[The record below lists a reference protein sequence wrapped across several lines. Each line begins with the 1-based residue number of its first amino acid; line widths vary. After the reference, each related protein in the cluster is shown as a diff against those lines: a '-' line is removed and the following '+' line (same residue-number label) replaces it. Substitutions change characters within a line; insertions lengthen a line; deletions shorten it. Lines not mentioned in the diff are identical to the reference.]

1 MGTVH
6 ENKQQKQER
15 LLETAFSLFTS
26 KGMAKT
32 SISDIASAAG
42 VAKGTFYLY
51 FRDKYDL
58 GNKLIARKSRTLFDH
73 ALARLEQE
81 RPSSVED
88 QMILLIDD
96 LLDQMEKNPMLL
108 RFINKNLSWGV
119 FQNALQQTDTE
130 DNYDYLALFHEM
142 LQRDDSVEWDEPLL
156 MLYTII
162 ELVGSTCHSITTC
175 KYSSLASLSI
185 FLGSYDTFTSV
196 RLKTCSRRRNER
208 IRRST
213 KRHDDGIT
221 VNLIL

>member
-1 MGTVH
+1 MGKIEDKKLH
-6 ENKQQKQER
+6 KREK
-15 LLETAFSLFTS
+15 LLETALSLFLE
-26 KGMAKT
+26 KGLNKT
-32 SISDIASAAG
+32 SISDITTNAG

-58 GNKLIARKSRTLFDH
+58 GNKLIARKSRTLFSH

-119 FQNALQQTDTE
+119 FQNALQQTDAE
-130 DNYDYLALFHEM
+130 DNYDYLAMFDEM
-142 LQRDDSVEWDEPLL
+142 LRTDDCVEWDEPLL

-162 ELVGSTCHSITTC
+162 ELVGSTCHSIILEKNPTD
-175 KYSSLASLSI
+175 LAHYKPILYRNVRSI
-185 FLGSYDTFTSV
+185 IHNHQHPKK
-196 RLKTCSRRRNER
+196 KTP
-208 IRRST
+208 
-213 KRHDDGIT
+213 
-221 VNLIL
+221 

>member
-58 GNKLIARKSRTLFDH
+58 AKSKTDCAQIENVVRPCARSTGTGASFLRGG
-73 ALARLEQE
+73 
-81 RPSSVED
+81 S
-88 QMILLIDD
+88 DD
-96 LLDQMEKNPMLL
+96 SAHR
-108 RFINKNLSWGV
+108 RFCSIINGKESDAAPFHQQKPASWGV
-119 FQNALQQTDTE
+119 FQNALHQTDTA
-130 DNYDYLALFHEM
+130 DNYDYLALFYEM
-142 LQRDDSVEWDEPLL
+142 LQMDDSVEWDEPLL

-162 ELVGSTCHSITTC
+162 ELVGSTCHSIILEKNPTD
-175 KYSSLASLSI
+175 LAHYKPILYRNVRSI
-185 FLGSYDTFTSV
+185 IHNHQHPKK
-196 RLKTCSRRRNER
+196 KTP
-208 IRRST
+208 
-213 KRHDDGIT
+213 
-221 VNLIL
+221 

>member
-81 RPSSVED
+81 NPTSVED

-119 FQNALQQTDTE
+119 FQNALHQTDTA
-130 DNYDYLALFHEM
+130 DNYDYLALFYEM
-142 LQRDDSVEWDEPLL
+142 LQMDDSVEWDEPLL

-162 ELVGSTCHSITTC
+162 ELVGSTCHSIILEKNPTD
-175 KYSSLASLSI
+175 LAHYKPILYRNVRSI
-185 FLGSYDTFTSV
+185 IHNHQHPKK
-196 RLKTCSRRRNER
+196 KTP
-208 IRRST
+208 
-213 KRHDDGIT
+213 
-221 VNLIL
+221 